1 MTLGDVLRYGWDWE
15 PSVIVGCIA
24 LLAGYLA
31 LTRGRDRLRCA
42 IFIAGDLILL
52 LALVSPLDTLSDNY
66 LFSAHMVQHLF
77 LILIVPPLFL
87 LGVPR
92 EIFDRALEVGWVRK
106 LERRLRQPVL
116 AWTIGTAVLVFWHIP
131 RFYDLTIAN
140 EGIHVLEHLS
150 FLVAFTIFWWPVL
163 APREESRLKPLA
175 SVIYLFAG
183 MAANSILGIV
193 ITFAP
198 AGFYTAYLHPSDPYG
213 WLATIRNQWG
223 LTPRLDQ
230 EIGGILMWV
239 PGGIVYLIAI
249 LSVLGAWYKR
259 PQTEEAPALRPG
271 PAPKLAER

>member
-1 MTLGDVLRYGWDWE
+1 
-15 PSVIVGCIA
+15 
-24 LLAGYLA
+24 
-31 LTRGRDRLRCA
+31 
-42 IFIAGDLILL
+42 LILL

-66 LFSAHMVQHLF
+66 LFSAHMVQHLI

-87 LGVPR
+87 LGTPR
-92 EIFDRALEVGWVRK
+92 DIFERALEAGWVRK
-106 LERRLRQPVL
+106 LEQRLRRPVL

-140 EGIHVLEHLS
+140 ESIHVLEHLS

-213 WLATIRNQWG
+213 WLQTIRNRWG
-223 LTPRLDQ
+223 VTPRLDQ

-239 PGGIVYLIAI
+239 PGGIVYLVAI
-249 LSVLGAWYKR
+249 LSVLGSWYNGA
-259 PQTEEAPALRPG
+259 QTQEAPALRHG

>member
-1 MTLGDVLRYGWDWE
+1 MTLGDMLRYGWDWE
-15 PSVIVGCIA
+15 PSVIVGCIT
-24 LLAGYLA
+24 LLIGYLA

-66 LFSAHMVQHLF
+66 LFSAHMVQHLI

-87 LGVPR
+87 LGTPR
-92 EIFDRALEVGWVRK
+92 DIFERALEAGWVRK
-106 LERRLRQPVL
+106 LERRLRRPVL

-140 EGIHVLEHLS
+140 ENIHVLEHLS

-213 WLATIRNQWG
+213 WLATIRGQWG
-223 LTPRLDQ
+223 VTPRLDQ

-239 PGGIVYLIAI
+239 PGGIVYLVAI
-249 LSVLGAWYKR
+249 LSVLGAWYNA
-259 PQTEEAPALRPG
+259 PQTQEAPALRHG